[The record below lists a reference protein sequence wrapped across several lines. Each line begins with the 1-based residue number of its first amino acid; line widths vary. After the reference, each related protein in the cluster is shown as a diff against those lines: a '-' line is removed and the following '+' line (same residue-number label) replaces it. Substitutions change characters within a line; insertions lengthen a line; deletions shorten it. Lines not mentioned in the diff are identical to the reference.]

1 MWRRH
6 LVWGLCCCQPPHLTQ
21 WCFQAHCSSL
31 LLQNLQIPLTA
42 TSVWCPEPGLHLLS
56 CTSLSLT
63 LQCLPLPSSP
73 CFSDGMCSC
82 CCLLFPF
89 AVFASQHGDF
99 GIAAELRCQG
109 NELCCR
115 TAYTWDLESLS
126 ICILS
131 SPLFIPPFSQV
142 FFGVAEAS
150 RTPCSLFS
158 LMLSSAF
165 HPQKDS
171 HMHNE
176 THTVENKICVLR
188 FYHSLPFPPPHF
200 TFSVVVILRSLS
212 IPMWGFKYGFA
223 GYHSPLSPQAYI
235 TVSSLLW
242 NTTALFTGLRFKF
255 SSLDLKCNNID
266 LNLKLNSSDWCQS
279 RYHADVTVASREK

>member
-1 MWRRH
+1 MMLPGSLFISPSAKSADSLDCKDCVLSQVCTCSH
-6 LVWGLCCCQPPHLTQ
+6 ALPCLSPPLHVSVMECVLVVA
-21 WCFQAHCSSL
+21 FSF
-31 LLQNLQIPLTA
+31 
-42 TSVWCPEPGLHLLS
+42 
-56 CTSLSLT
+56 
-63 LQCLPLPSSP
+63 PS
-73 CFSDGMCSC
+73 
-82 CCLLFPF
+82 
-89 AVFASQHGDF
+89 
-99 GIAAELRCQG
+99 
-109 NELCCR
+109 
-115 TAYTWDLESLS
+115 
-126 ICILS
+126 LS
-131 SPLFIPPFSQV
+131 SPLSMGTLGLRQSFVVKATSCVAELRTPGIWSLSLSV
-142 FFGVAEAS
+142 FFPLLFLFHLSLRFSLVLQRLAEH
-150 RTPCSLFS
+150 PVLFF

-165 HPQKDS
+165 HPQKYS

-279 RYHADVTVASREK
+279 RYHTDVTVASLEK